1 MRLLVIGNAAL
12 DRSFRVD
19 RLPRE
24 GESVLAAP
32 ATAEPGGKGL
42 NQAVMAARTG
52 ADVTLLTVL
61 GSDDAGAT
69 LRRHLRAE
77 GLDGPFLLEH
87 QGPSDESIV
96 LVGPAGD
103 NLIVTTHAAAA
114 ALPPAAARAA
124 IATLAP
130 GDHLLMQG
138 NLVERTTIESLAAAR
153 ARGVRTL
160 FNPSPLRPGTAAAF
174 GHVDILIANATE
186 AAALAD
192 GMVPPVTVT
201 TLGAAGARLT
211 TAAGSREIAAPV
223 VAAVDTTGAGDVL
236 AGVLAG
242 RLTRGDALET
252 ALGIAVRA
260 ASAKVGRAGTAAAL
274 PTAAELRAL
283 LSSTPGP

>member
-1 MRLLVIGNAAL
+1 MRLIVIGNAAL
-12 DRSFRVD
+12 DRCYRVD

-32 ATAEPGGKGL
+32 ATVEPGGKGL

-52 ADVTLLTVL
+52 AAVTLLAML

-87 QGPSDESIV
+87 AGPSDESIV
-96 LVGPAGD
+96 LVGPSGD
-103 NLIVTTHAAAA
+103 NLIVTTHAAAEA
-114 ALPPAAARAA
+114 VPTTTALRA
-124 IATLAP
+124 IATLAS

-138 NLVERTTIESLAAAR
+138 NLDEDATIDALAAAR
-153 ARGVRTL
+153 ARGIRTL
-160 FNPSPLRPGTAAAF
+160 FNPSPLRPSAPAALP
-174 GHVDILIANATE
+174 HVDILIVNAPE
-186 AAALAD
+186 AAALPD
-192 GMVPPVTVT
+192 TTTPIVVT

-211 TAAGSREIAAPV
+211 TAAGSRLFAAPS

-242 RLTRGDALET
+242 CLTQGDTLEKAL
-252 ALGIAVRA
+252 AVAIAA
-260 ASAKVGRAGTAAAL
+260 ASLKVGRSGTAAAL

-283 LSSTPGP
+283 RPKHLGP